1 MKESQKVGILSCGI
15 TDIGQV
21 RETNQDAIYINREK
35 NLFIVADGMGGHSGG
50 DIASSI
56 LVKCAPE
63 YFLRH
68 EIDGPEKAISGAI
81 KFANEVIYSKGQEEE
96 NLKGMGTTA
105 VACFFKDSHL
115 FIGNVGDSR
124 AYLIHDN
131 RIYQLSIDHSLVHE
145 KLALSIV
152 SGLGNYD
159 RQKAEQDPQKNVLI
173 RTVGFEENLSVDVF
187 SYKVS
192 KNDLFIICS
201 DGLHGKVS
209 DNLILETWQ
218 KNTDGQSEIGQD
230 VIDKTTQDLIKLAN
244 NHGGND
250 NISAVLMYAK

>member
-68 EIDGPEKAISGAI
+68 EPDGPEKAISGSI

-124 AYLIHDN
+124 AYLIHDD

-145 KLALSIV
+145 KLSLSIV

-159 RQKAEQDPQKNVLI
+159 RQKAENDPQKNVLI
-173 RTVGFEENLSVDVF
+173 RTVGFDENLSVDVF

-192 KNDLFIICS
+192 KNDLFLICS

-209 DNLILETWQ
+209 DSSILETWQ
-218 KNTDGQSEIGQD
+218 KNIKDQEEISQD
-230 VIDKTTQDLIKLAN
+230 VIDKTTKDLIQLAN
-244 NHGGND
+244 DNGGND
-250 NISAVLMYAK
+250 NISAILMFAK

>member
-63 YFLRH
+63 YFYATKLM
-68 EIDGPEKAISGAI
+68 
-81 KFANEVIYSKGQEEE
+81 GQRKQLAGQSNSLMKLSTQKVKKKK

-145 KLALSIV
+145 KLSLSIV

-159 RQKAEQDPQKNVLI
+159 RQKAEEDPQKNVLI

-218 KNTDGQSEIGQD
+218 KIQ
-230 VIDKTTQDLIKLAN
+230 TTKMKL
-244 NHGGND
+244 D
-250 NISAVLMYAK
+250 RTSLTRQLKI